1 MFVLTEIV
9 ILTMSLILFIIL
21 IPALFTVPIAFTW
34 KQFKAAGQKSFL
46 AFIPYVNIFV
56 LLKIIKKHKKFW
68 WWFFIIFPYI
78 NIFMLFLMLIELGK
92 CFGKFKVWEEFMA
105 AILPFIFF
113 PLIVKDAKYQDPA
126 TTTRPKKSTA
136 REWFDAIV
144 FAVVAAMIIRT
155 YVFEAFTIPT
165 SSMEKSLCVGDYLIV
180 SKIHYGPKRP
190 NTPIAFPFVH
200 NTMPFST
207 TQKSYLEWIKLP
219 YHRYP
224 GISTIKRND
233 PIVFNYPAGDTVC
246 ENYQSSVSYYD
257 LVRNFGR
264 KAVWEN
270 KIPYQS
276 MGLATPPGKV
286 IAHPVDKREN
296 YVKRLIGM
304 PGDTLQIIDGIVYI
318 DGKEGFQPEN
328 MQFNYTVV
336 TTGNG
341 INKRILDKYNITEG
355 YRGANPNE
363 AILNISE
370 KVAAELR
377 QLSFITSAERNITPA
392 GEGTNY
398 ELFPHRPDLYPWNI
412 DNYGP
417 IVIPQKG
424 VTVKLTLENLPLYD
438 RVIHAYELHD
448 LQVKGDQILI
458 DGKPA
463 DSYTFAMDYYWM
475 MGDNRHNSAD
485 SRYWGFVPENHIV
498 GKAVFV
504 WLSMDKEKGGI
515 RWSRMFRIPK

>member
-1 MFVLTEIV
+1 
-9 ILTMSLILFIIL
+9 MSLILFIFL
-21 IPALFTVPIAFTW
+21 IPALFTIPIAFTW
-34 KQFKAAGQKSFL
+34 KQFEAAGQKSWQ
-46 AFIPYVNIFV
+46 AFIPYYNIFV
-56 LLKIIKKHKKFW
+56 LLKIIKKEKKFW

-78 NIFMLFLMLIELGK
+78 NVFMLFLMLIELGK

-113 PLIVKDAKYQDPA
+113 PLIVKDTPYQDPA
-126 TTTRPKKSTA
+126 TTKRPVKSKG

-190 NTPIAFPFVH
+190 NTPISFPFVH
-200 NTMPFST
+200 NTLPFST
-207 TQKSYLEWIKLP
+207 TKKSYLEWIKLP

-224 GISTIKRND
+224 GTSTIKRND

-246 ENYQSSVSYYD
+246 DKFQSSISYYD
-257 LVRNFGR
+257 LIREYGRERVWNDPYNF
-264 KAVWEN
+264 
-270 KIPYQS
+270 
-276 MGLATPPGKV
+276 GKV

-304 PGDTLQIIDGIVYI
+304 PGDKLQIKDGVVYI
-318 DGKEGFQPEN
+318 DGEPGFQPEN
-328 MQFNYTVV
+328 MQFRYIAT

-341 INKRILDKYNITEG
+341 ITQRVLDNYHISEAYKGPN
-355 YRGANPNE
+355 ANE
-363 AILNISE
+363 AYLHISE
-370 KVAAELR
+370 KVAEELR
-377 QLSFITSAERNITPA
+377 KLPFITSVERDITPA
-392 GEGTNY
+392 GADLRAEI
-398 ELFPHRPDLYPWNI
+398 FPHRPDLFPWNV

-417 IVIPQKG
+417 IEIPRKG
-424 VTVKLTLENLPLYD
+424 QTVSLTLENLPLYE
-438 RVIHAYELHD
+438 RIIHAYELHD
-448 LQVKGDQILI
+448 LQVKNGQILI
-458 DGKPA
+458 DGQPA

-498 GKAVFV
+498 GKAIFI
-504 WLSMDKEKGGI
+504 WFSRDKVNGGI
-515 RWSRMFRIPK
+515 RWNRMFRIPK

>member
-1 MFVLTEIV
+1 
-9 ILTMSLILFIIL
+9 MSLILFIL
-21 IPALFTVPIAFTW
+21 LMPALFTVFIAFCW
-34 KQFKAAGQKSFL
+34 KQFEAAGQKGYY
-46 AFIPYVNIFV
+46 AVIPYFNIYV
-56 LLKIIKKHKKFW
+56 MLKIIKKQKKFW

-78 NIFMLFLMLIELGK
+78 NVFMLFLMLIELGK

-105 AILPFIFF
+105 AVLPFIFF
-113 PLIVKDAKYQDPA
+113 PFIVKDAKYQDPDTA
-126 TTTRPKKSTA
+126 KRPKKSTA

-144 FAVVAAMIIRT
+144 FAVVAALIIRT

-200 NTMPFST
+200 NTLPFSKT
-207 TQKSYLEWIKLP
+207 TKSYVEWIKLP

-224 GISTIKRND
+224 GTSHIKRND
-233 PIVFNYPAGDTVC
+233 PIVFNYPGGDTVC
-246 ENYQSSVSYYD
+246 DIFQSSVSYYD
-257 LVRNFGR
+257 LVREYGRERVWNDHANF
-264 KAVWEN
+264 
-270 KIPYQS
+270 
-276 MGLATPPGKV
+276 GKV

-304 PGDTLQIIDGIVYI
+304 PGDTLQIIDGVVYI
-318 DGKEGFQPEN
+318 DGKPGFQPEN
-328 MQFNYTVV
+328 MQFNYTVT

-341 INKRILDKYNITEG
+341 INKRILDKYDITEG

-370 KVAAELR
+370 KVAEELR
-377 QLSFITSAERNITPA
+377 KLSFITSVERNITPV

-398 ELFPHRPDLYPWNI
+398 ELFPHRPDLYPWNV

-417 IVIPQKG
+417 IVLPKKG
-424 VTVKLTLENLPLYD
+424 ETVQLTLENLPFYE

-458 DGKPA
+458 DGQPA

-504 WLSMDKEKGGI
+504 WLSVDKEKGGI
-515 RWSRMFRIPK
+515 RWKRMFRIPK